1 MVVLALLAAVL
12 AATQV
17 AQPAVTVDAAYGGT
31 ITGRLITPQRKP
43 LRSAAVIINPQV
55 GEGRLTPDGF
65 FSFTNVPPGRYV
77 IRARGE
83 ISGNPA
89 SLFATFSVTMQGRDL
104 SGIELTLTPGTT
116 IDGRIEVV
124 ARRGSP
130 PPALTALRVRAPLAD
145 GADFGDTM
153 TGAVKPDG
161 SFRVLGL
168 MPGAHVLMVEGLGF
182 PWRLS
187 EARVRGLDA
196 FENAIDLEGEEVIH
210 HARIVVTD
218 TAAGVSGTVPLRP
231 GMAADVMVIAF
242 PANPLRRSVP
252 LRFVRVGRVDD
263 AGTFRIVDLVP
274 GDYLVAA
281 AYDLPEADSL
291 RVDLL
296 NRLAAAATAV
306 RLSEGQIAETTLRP
320 PISAAGTVP

>member
-1 MVVLALLAAVL
+1 MVVFALFAAVL

-17 AQPAVTVDAAYGGT
+17 APPAVAPDVAHGGT
-31 ITGRLITPQRKP
+31 ISGRLITPDRKP
-43 LRSAAVIINPQV
+43 LLSAAVIINPQV

-89 SLFATFSVTMQGRDL
+89 SLFATFSVTMQSRDV
-104 SGIELTLTPGTT
+104 SGIELTLTPGAT
-116 IDGRIEVV
+116 IDGRVAV
-124 ARRGSP
+124 AARRGSA
-130 PPALTALRVRAPLAD
+130 PPALSALRVRAPLVD
-145 GADFGDTM
+145 GAEFGDTT
-153 TGAVKPDG
+153 TGTVKPDG
-161 SFRVLGL
+161 TFRLRGL
-168 MPGAHVLMVEGLGF
+168 MSGAHVLMIEGLAF
-182 PWRLS
+182 PWRIA

-196 FENAIDLEGEEVIH
+196 FEHAIDLERDEVIH

-218 TAAGVSGTVPLRP
+218 TAAGVSGTVPLPP
-231 GMAADVMVIAF
+231 GVASDVIVIAF

-252 LRFVRVGRVDD
+252 LRFVRVGRVSD

-281 AYDLPEADSL
+281 AYALTDADAM
-291 RVDLL
+291 RVAVL
-296 NRLAAAATAV
+296 NRLAPDATVV
-306 RLSEGQIAETTLRP
+306 RLSEGQVAETTLRP
-320 PISAAGTVP
+320 PISAAGTLP